1 MSLPGEGV
9 CFFFSLRKMGPV
21 GWFWARSFV
30 KPCQGHRGMYVLR
43 WEGNGQCSDPREW
56 QGCSAVGFLSACV
69 WHMGVLGQVCW
80 ALLIQ
85 PLLKA
90 WINTFNPPNVSLRWI
105 VLSGPHLQIEEM
117 KVRTLTKSSTKMGSS
132 GVTSPK
138 SDLDSRGHTCHQIQR
153 GLKYW
158 VPSCWSGYLD
168 CKLQSQT
175 KKCVCVF

>member
-1 MSLPGEGV
+1 M
-9 CFFFSLRKMGPV
+9 
-21 GWFWARSFV
+21 
-30 KPCQGHRGMYVLR
+30 
-43 WEGNGQCSDPREW
+43 
-56 QGCSAVGFLSACV
+56 
-69 WHMGVLGQVCW
+69 
-80 ALLIQ
+80 IQ

-175 KKCVCVF
+175 KKCVCVCFKKVSFSSTGLDTGGPGAQLCPRNPDSVRPVMLQFSAGWALSPGLSAVVMRWLRQISPSPPHRGRVRRLPVPW